1 MAHIDY
7 YFSVLSPY
15 TYLAGDELERIA
27 AKHGATINYAPIN
40 LIRLF
45 GETGGVPP
53 AKRHPARQAYRL
65 MELKRISRRSGLP
78 FNLHPAHW
86 PTDFAPATAALL
98 AAKQAGG
105 GDLAVSV
112 RALLRAVWAEDKNIA
127 EPSVVDAAMREGGF
141 DPAALD
147 TDAAAALIEPLT
159 DEAREKG
166 VFGAPTYVVD
176 GELFWGQDRLD
187 YLDERLSES

>member
-1 MAHIDY
+1 MDY

-45 GETGGVPP
+45 GETGGTPP
-53 AKRHPARQAYRL
+53 AKRHPSRQAYRL
-65 MELKRISRRSGLP
+65 MELKRISKRSGLP

-98 AAKQAGG
+98 AAKTTAE
-105 GDLAVSV
+105 GDLGAAT

-127 EPSVVDAAMREGGF
+127 DAEVVEAALREGGF
-141 DPAALD
+141 DLASLD
-147 TDAAAALIEPLT
+147 TAAAAAQIEPLT
-159 DEAREKG
+159 DEARERG
-166 VFGAPTYVVD
+166 VFGAPTYAIGD
-176 GELFWGQDRLD
+176 ELFWGQDRLD
-187 YLDERLSES
+187 YLAERLADS